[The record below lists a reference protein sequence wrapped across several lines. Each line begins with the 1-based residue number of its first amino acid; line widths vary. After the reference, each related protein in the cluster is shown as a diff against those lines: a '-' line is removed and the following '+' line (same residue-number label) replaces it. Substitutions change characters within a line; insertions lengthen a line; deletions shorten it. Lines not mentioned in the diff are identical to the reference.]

1 MSSHGKVFSLT
12 LGSQRRLW
20 RERTLNKEWRS
31 PRVLRGWELF
41 EGEKKQQRQKSRVH
55 GGTHV
60 RGGTVKSSGRL
71 DQCRCRIEISPGT
84 SKESHAEGGIRK
96 CTLCC
101 AREVR
106 VHPGGRQNVK
116 DLKES
121 FWHHLFFDT

>member
-1 MSSHGKVFSLT
+1 MEAIQVEEKGTKSRESRVCVWGK
-12 LGSQRRLW
+12 G
-20 RERTLNKEWRS
+20 TLN
-31 PRVLRGWELF
+31 
-41 EGEKKQQRQKSRVH
+41 
-55 GGTHV
+55 
-60 RGGTVKSSGRL
+60 SSGRL
-71 DQCRCRIEISPGT
+71 DQCRRRIEISQGT

-106 VHPGGRQNVK
+106 VHPGGRRNVK